1 MQYLVEL
8 SLVEWLPGGTL
19 RLVEKLAEV
28 AAKIVDVLPI
38 GYSIV
43 DIWLEGK
50 KLKVIVNEESASLE
64 QRALVLPAIVVTI
77 AALVKVLWPIL
88 ATIGV
93 VIIAWKVA
101 GIVEIIAESEWIKSA
116 TEAGFTPDQIKDMQ
130 ENVRGESITDVL
142 KWISIIGGI
151 TIVGVG
157 GIIAFKELRKVKA

>member
-8 SLVEWLPGGTL
+8 TLVEWLPGGVL

-28 AAKIVDVLPI
+28 AAKIVDVLPT
-38 GYSIV
+38 GYSFA

-50 KLKVIVNEESASLE
+50 KLKIIVNEESASLG
-64 QRALVLPAIVVTI
+64 RSLPLPAIVGVI
-77 AALVKVLWPIL
+77 GAVVAALWPVLVL
-88 ATIGV
+88 IGV

-101 GIVEIIAESEWIKSA
+101 DIVKIIAKSELIEKA
-116 TEAGFTPDQIKDMQ
+116 TEAGLTPDQIDDLL
-130 ENVRGESITDVL
+130 RGVEKESITDVL